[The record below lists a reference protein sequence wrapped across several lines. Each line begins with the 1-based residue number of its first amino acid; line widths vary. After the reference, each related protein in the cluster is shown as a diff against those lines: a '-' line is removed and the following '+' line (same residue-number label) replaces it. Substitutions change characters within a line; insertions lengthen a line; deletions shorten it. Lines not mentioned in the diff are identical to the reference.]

1 MMKIKYE
8 SVTGE
13 VMEVDVSNEVAEICI
28 EIEDSAKKQE
38 RKETRRHVSL
48 SVLESKGIQVSENT
62 DIETDTIESEKI
74 EHLKEALKRLL
85 PEQQELIFKVFFYEK
100 SIAEVAK
107 EEGVTKSAICSRLST
122 IYRKL
127 KEIMF
132 LALTIAILV
141 AIY

>member
-1 MMKIKYE
+1 MKIKYE

-13 VMEVDVSNEVAEICI
+13 VMEIDVPNEVAEIFI

-48 SVLESKGIQVSENT
+48 SVLESKGIQMSENT
-62 DIETDTIESEKI
+62 DIENHIIEVQKTEQ
-74 EHLKEALKRLL
+74 LQEALKMLL
-85 PEQQELIFKVFFYEK
+85 SEQQKLIFKVFFCEK
-100 SIAEVAK
+100 SIAEIAK
-107 EEGVTKSAICSRLST
+107 EEGVTRQAIYERLNK

-132 LALTIAILV
+132 
-141 AIY
+141 